1 MQKLFLLIALFGV
14 GYITYFL
21 YLKNLKA
28 PTKEQKIKA
37 GLIFGGLVFV
47 VLALTGRAP
56 AIFAAI
62 GAVMTAGFRYYPLI
76 LRHLPELRRAYRSV
90 TGQAAGNQKSRVTTA
105 AFDMSLD
112 HESGHMDGEITQ
124 GSFAGKNL
132 SELGIEELKA
142 FYRYCQSCDQQTIQV
157 LEAYI
162 QRERLAEWKD
172 APQSEQAANAT
183 ASTSQQEA
191 LDILGLEPGADKQ
204 TIIDAHRRLMS
215 RMHPD
220 KGGSNYL
227 AAKINKAKEVLL
239 TRHA

>member
-1 MQKLFLLIALFGV
+1 M
-14 GYITYFL
+14 
-21 YLKNLKA
+21 KA
-28 PTKEQKIKA
+28 PSKQQKIKA

-62 GAVMTAGFRYYPLI
+62 GAIMTAGFRYYPFI

-90 TGQAAGNQKSRVTTA
+90 SGQSANPQSKVSTETFV
-105 AFDMSLD
+105 MSLD
-112 HESGHMDGEITQ
+112 HESGHMDGEITK
-124 GSFAGKNL
+124 GSFSGKSL
-132 SELGIEELKA
+132 SELNIDELKT
-142 FYRYCQSCDQQTIQV
+142 FYRYCQTCDQQTVQV

-162 QRERLAEWKD
+162 QRERLAEWQD
-172 APQSEQAANAT
+172 APQSEQTSNVAT
-183 ASTSQQEA
+183 ATSEQEA

-204 TIIDAHRRLMS
+204 TIVDAHRRLMS

-239 TRHA
+239 SRNA

>member
-1 MQKLFLLIALFGV
+1 MQKLFLLLAIFGV

-21 YLKNLKA
+21 YLKNMKA
-28 PTKEQKIKA
+28 PTQQQKIKA

-47 VLALTGRAP
+47 ILALTGRAP

-62 GAVMTAGFRYYPLI
+62 GAIMTAAFRYYPLI

-90 TGQAAGNQKSRVTTA
+90 SGQSAAPKSKVSTA
-105 AFDMSLD
+105 AFVMSLD
-112 HESGHMDGEITQ
+112 HESGHMDAEITT
-124 GSFAGKNL
+124 GSFSGKSL
-132 SELGIEELKA
+132 SELNIEDLKA
-142 FYRYCQSCDQQTIQV
+142 FYRYCQTCDQQTIQV

-162 QRERLAEWKD
+162 QRERLAEWQD
-172 APQSEQAANAT
+172 APQSEQTSTAS
-183 ASTSQQEA
+183 ASTSEGEA

-204 TIIDAHRRLMS
+204 AIVDAHRRLMS

-239 TRHA
+239 SRQA